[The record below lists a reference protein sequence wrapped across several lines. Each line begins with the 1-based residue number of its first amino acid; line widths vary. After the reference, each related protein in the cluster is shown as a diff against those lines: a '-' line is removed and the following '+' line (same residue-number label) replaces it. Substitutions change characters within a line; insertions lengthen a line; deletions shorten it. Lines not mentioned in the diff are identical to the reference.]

1 MPGLPSSQGSTAS
14 WGGSLNGLTGITVS
28 PRSASTFDATS
39 VYSGQVGEADNLRI
53 VKTYECALVDPGDAT
68 IKFIGTGF
76 AISDVG
82 RAQTLSLSVG
92 GSSISG
98 EAILESYEIDAA
110 IGDVVRGSAK
120 FKFTGK

>member
-1 MPGLPSSQGSTAS
+1 MSLPSSQGATAS
-14 WGGSLNGLTGITVS
+14 WGGTLYNLTGITVS

-39 VYSGQVGEADNLRI
+39 VDSGMVGSGNNRRV

-68 IKFIGTGF
+68 VKFIGTGF
-76 AISDVG
+76 AITSIGLADTL
-82 RAQTLSLSVG
+82 TLSIG

-110 IGDVVRGSAK
+110 VGDVVRGSAK
-120 FKFTGK
+120 FKFTGKT